1 MLHDASNERVPSL
14 RLPPCVSDD
23 GVVWRVD
30 HGRVVHGGEVSLH
43 QLEVVQPQHSRPD
56 GFNLNV
62 GEVFSDTAVATC
74 RRSTRN
80 TTSVTLCNFVQN
92 KSI

>member
-62 GEVFSDTAVATC
+62 GEVFSNTAVATC
-74 RRSTRN
+74 RRSTEKHHKCD
-80 TTSVTLCNFVQN
+80 TLQFCT
-92 KSI
+92 K